1 MKKHHITIMPSGY
14 GHNEVTTDVYGKPF
28 TFITSNTRATDDY
41 RSEEG
46 ERDPRTKC
54 IRRNQGYKELRK
66 EAMNRYKASEM
77 WRYIEFKTV

>member
-1 MKKHHITIMPSGY
+1 MKKHHITILPSGY

-41 RSEEG
+41 RSEKG

-54 IRRNQGYKELRK
+54 LRVNQGYKELRK
-66 EAMNRYKASEM
+66 EALKGYRSGRAL
-77 WRYIEFKTV
+77 R